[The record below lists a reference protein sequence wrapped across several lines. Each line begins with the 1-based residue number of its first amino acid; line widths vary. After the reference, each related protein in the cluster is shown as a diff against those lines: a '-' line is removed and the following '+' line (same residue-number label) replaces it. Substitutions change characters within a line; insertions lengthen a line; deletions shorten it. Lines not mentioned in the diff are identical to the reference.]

1 MVIGGVVMGY
11 IIGRSLSEDGM
22 LFVAYK
28 IVNIIN
34 NDEFQLLL
42 KEKGKVV
49 YDYPPHDMKLIEWN
63 NKLYRV
69 MRDFVEP
76 FYIPVRKVIGL
87 SPLDSVYQRVVD
99 TLKDINPRSFIVGYQ
114 LAQIRD
120 MVSDLLVNSRI
131 ESRDTITIY
140 DKICNY

>member
-1 MVIGGVVMGY
+1 MGY
-11 IIGRSLSEDGM
+11 IIDRSLSEDGM

-28 IVNIIN
+28 IVNVIN

-49 YDYPPHDMKLIEWN
+49 YDYKPHDMKLIEWN
-63 NKLYRV
+63 SKLYRV
-69 MRDFVEP
+69 MRNFIEP

-87 SPLDSVYQRVVD
+87 SPLDSVHQRVVD

-114 LAQIRD
+114 LSQIRD
-120 MVSDLLVNSRI
+120 MVSDLLVNSKI
-131 ESRDTITIY
+131 ENRNTTFVY